1 MGVIRAEPA
10 RVSDWAAR
18 SIGAAWRAF
27 DLQLAAYAALLGA
40 IGLIMAYSNSVEQ
53 GQSLLDGSTTFVRGL
68 MWTGIALIAF
78 VIATAFD
85 YKWLKTFAWP
95 LYGLQIA
102 LLLGTLA
109 IGSGVGGSARW
120 VSIGPL
126 QFQFSEIAKILMIVV
141 LANYLGA
148 RQGKLTTLPS
158 ILGACLLVGPP
169 WILVMAQPDLGTSL
183 VLLAILGGML
193 FMSGASLRWLAAIA
207 ITVLAALPF
216 VWNNVLRDYQQQRIL
231 SFLEPSNDIQGAGW
245 QIHQS
250 QIAVGS
256 GGWFGKGL
264 TNGTQNQLNF
274 LPVQE
279 SDFVAAIYLEELG
292 FLGALLLLV
301 LFAALLWRILVGGW
315 RSKDPF
321 GTMFAAGLASMILFQ
336 LVVNLGM
343 VVGIMP
349 ITGIPLP
356 FVSHGGASSAG
367 PPQDLVDLVPVGP
380 PDRHPIEPLEVLE
393 VGPGDLA
400 DRPAHVAP
408 ELEDGPRRIPGW
420 RSRGAVALRLAHR
433 RGVVATA
440 GSGAAGRPISGHR
453 LGRPAR
459 AGGRGSWLIPTGRGW
474 ARRGRRTRRR
484 RRSRRA
490 GPT

>member
-1 MGVIRAEPA
+1 
-10 RVSDWAAR
+10 
-18 SIGAAWRAF
+18 
-27 DLQLAAYAALLGA
+27 
-40 IGLIMAYSNSVEQ
+40 MAYSNSVEQ

-78 VIATAFD
+78 VVATAFD

-158 ILGACLLVGPP
+158 ILGACVLVGPP

-216 VWNNVLRDYQQQRIL
+216 VWNNVLRDYQQQRIPQL
-231 SFLEPSNDIQGAGW
+231 PRAEQRHPGRRLADPPVADRGRLGWLVRQGADERDTEPAELPAGPGERLRGGDLPRGAGLPRRAAAARALRGA
-245 QIHQS
+245 
-250 QIAVGS
+250 AVADPRRWLALEG
-256 GGWFGKGL
+256 
-264 TNGTQNQLNF
+264 
-274 LPVQE
+274 PVR
-279 SDFVAAIYLEELG
+279 DDV
-292 FLGALLLLV
+292 
-301 LFAALLWRILVGGW
+301 R
-315 RSKDPF
+315 
-321 GTMFAAGLASMILFQ
+321 AGLASMILFQ
-336 LVVNLGM
+336 LIVNLGM

-356 FVSHGGASSAG
+356 FVSHGGASLISLA
-367 PPQDLVDLVPVGP
+367 VG
-380 PDRHPIEPLEVLE
+380 
-393 VGPGDLA
+393 
-400 DRPAHVAP
+400 
-408 ELEDGPRRIPGW
+408 
-420 RSRGAVALRLAHR
+420 
-433 RGVVATA
+433 
-440 GSGAAGRPISGHR
+440 
-453 LGRPAR
+453 LGILQSINIRQTR
-459 AGGRGSWLIPTGRGW
+459 AEW
-474 ARRGRRTRRR
+474 
-484 RRSRRA
+484 
-490 GPT
+490 

>member
-10 RVSDWAAR
+10 RVNDWAAR

-27 DLQLAAYAALLGA
+27 DLQLAAYAALLGT
-40 IGLIMAYSNSVEQ
+40 IGLIMAYSNSAEQ
-53 GQSLLDGSTTFVRGL
+53 GQSLLEGGTTFVRGL

-78 VIATAFD
+78 IVATAFD

-95 LYGLQIA
+95 LYGLQIGLLA
-102 LLLGTLA
+102 LTLVIGT
-109 IGSGVGGSARW
+109 GVGGSARW
-120 VSIGPL
+120 VPIGPF
-126 QFQFSEIAKILMIVV
+126 QFQFSELAKIMMIIV
-141 LANYLGA
+141 LANYLGS
-148 RQGKLTTLPS
+148 RQGRLTSLPS
-158 ILGACLLVGPP
+158 ILGACVLVVPP
-169 WILVMAQPDLGTSL
+169 WVLVMMQPDLGTSL
-183 VLLAILGGML
+183 VLLAILAGML
-193 FMSGASLRWLAAIA
+193 FMSGASLRWLAALA
-207 ITVLAALPF
+207 IGVLAALPF

-231 SFLEPSNDIQGAGW
+231 GFLDPSTDVQGAGW
-245 QIHQS
+245 QLHQS

-301 LFAALLWRILVGGW
+301 LFTALLWRILVGGL

-336 LVVNLGM
+336 VVVNLGM

-356 FVSHGGASSAG
+356 FVSHGGASLISIA
-367 PPQDLVDLVPVGP
+367 VG
-380 PDRHPIEPLEVLE
+380 
-393 VGPGDLA
+393 
-400 DRPAHVAP
+400 
-408 ELEDGPRRIPGW
+408 
-420 RSRGAVALRLAHR
+420 
-433 RGVVATA
+433 
-440 GSGAAGRPISGHR
+440 
-453 LGRPAR
+453 LGILQSTNIRQTR
-459 AGGRGSWLIPTGRGW
+459 AEW
-474 ARRGRRTRRR
+474 
-484 RRSRRA
+484 
-490 GPT
+490 